1 MKKYSGEQENHYMK
15 IGEKNKMNSLT
26 ERNVRIGDA
35 LPCLLIGSTLID
47 LRATA
52 RTCMDEYNLP
62 IEFYQ
67 QRERNFEG
75 NVRTRNFIGRDFS
88 QPAQTPNEGIDYRI
102 EICQCIP
109 EITYAMHRD
118 DRELG
123 RYVRDLTRHSE
134 ENVSSRSTDVGIDV
148 RTVPSIRVYQFQTR
162 PPFDQRFIRE
172 THEQSNMIYFLGHIL
187 GYYLRFSD
195 RSIEDPTLPPNIIHG
210 MRLMFVR

>member
-1 MKKYSGEQENHYMK
+1 MT
-15 IGEKNKMNSLT
+15 SLT
-26 ERNVRIGDA
+26 ERNVRRGDE

-52 RTCMDEYNLP
+52 RACMNEYNLP

-109 EITYAMHRD
+109 EITDAGYRD

-134 ENVSSRSTDVGIDV
+134 ETVGGRSTDVGIDV
-148 RTVPSIRVYQFQTR
+148 RTVPSLRVYEFQTR

-172 THEQSNMIYFLGHIL
+172 THEQSNMGFFLPHVI

-195 RSIEDPTLPPNIIHG
+195 RSTEDLTLPLNIIHG
-210 MRLMFVR
+210 MQLMFGRGY

>member
-1 MKKYSGEQENHYMK
+1 MT
-15 IGEKNKMNSLT
+15 SLT
-26 ERNVRIGDA
+26 ERNVRRGDE

-52 RTCMDEYNLP
+52 RTCMDEYSLP

-109 EITYAMHRD
+109 EITDAMYRD

-123 RYVRDLTRHSE
+123 RYIRDLTRHPE
-134 ENVSSRSTDVGIDV
+134 ETVGGRSTDVGIDV
-148 RTVPSIRVYQFQTR
+148 RTVPSLRVYEFQTR

-172 THEQSNMIYFLGHIL
+172 THEQSNMGFFLPHVI

-195 RSIEDPTLPPNIIHG
+195 RSTEDLTLPLNIIHG
-210 MRLMFVR
+210 MQLMFGRGY

>member
-1 MKKYSGEQENHYMK
+1 MKKYSGEQENYYTK
-15 IGEKNKMNSLT
+15 IGEKSKMNSLT

-47 LRATA
+47 LRVTA
-52 RTCMDEYNLP
+52 RTCMDEYSLP

-88 QPAQTPNEGIDYRI
+88 QPVQTPNEGIDYRI

-109 EITYAMHRD
+109 EITDAIHRD

-123 RYVRDLTRHSE
+123 RYVRDLTRHPE

-148 RTVPSIRVYQFQTR
+148 RTVPSLRVYQFQTR

-172 THEQSNMIYFLGHIL
+172 THEQSNMGFFLPHVI

-195 RSIEDPTLPPNIIHG
+195 RSIEDLTLPVNIIHG
-210 MRLMFVR
+210 MRLMFGR